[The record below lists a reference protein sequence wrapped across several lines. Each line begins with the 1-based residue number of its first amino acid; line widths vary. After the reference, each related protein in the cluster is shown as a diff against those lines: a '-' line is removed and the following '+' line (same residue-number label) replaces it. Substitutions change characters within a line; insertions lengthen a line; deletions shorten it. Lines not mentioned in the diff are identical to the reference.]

1 MEDNQIVALYWQRDE
16 AAISETIQKYEK
28 YCRSI
33 SERILTDAR
42 ETEECVS
49 DTWLKAWN
57 SIPPQRPDNLKAWL
71 GRVVRNLALDRYR
84 RSRAKKRDAG
94 REAYCLGMEELRR
107 EMWECIPASET
118 VEHEMDRQEL
128 AAFLNVWLRTLKE
141 SDCVLFLR
149 RYWNGEQVKDL
160 AEERGESEGAVAKRL
175 ARLRKKLKKALEEEG
190 YRV

>member
-1 MEDNQIVALYWQRDE
+1 MEDSTIVEMYWNRDE
-16 AAISETIQKYEK
+16 DAIYWTNQKYGAMCQNIA
-28 YCRSI
+28 YSI
-33 SERILTDAR
+33 LDSHEDA
-42 ETEECVS
+42 EECTN

-94 REAYCLGMEELRR
+94 AEVSCLGMEELRR
-107 EMWECIPASET
+107 EMWECIPAPEN

-149 RYWNGEQVKDL
+149 RYWNGEQVKEL
-160 AEERGESEGAVAKRL
+160 AKERGESEGAVAKRL
-175 ARLRKKLKKALEEEG
+175 ARLRKRLKKALEKEG

>member
-1 MEDNQIVALYWQRDE
+1 MEDIQIVALYWQRDE
-16 AAISETIQKYEK
+16 AAISETIQKYEN

-84 RSRAKKRDAG
+84 RSRAKKRDVGA
-94 REAYCLGMEELRR
+94 EVSCSGMEELRR
-107 EMWECIPASET
+107 EMWECIPAPEN

-149 RYWNGEQVKDL
+149 RYWNGEQVKEL

-175 ARLRKKLKKALEEEG
+175 ARLRKRLKKALEKEG
-190 YRV
+190 YRI